1 MKRVPRTIRML
12 AGRPM
17 PAPKRSHV
25 LAMLAYSA
33 IPLTAAGSEN
43 AAPDIPWSANPRKSD
58 SAIQVAQVNFNPDFF
73 VTEPGGSIDLA
84 RYEKG
89 NPIWPGSYR
98 PDIYVNGDLLGREDV
113 TVRDDGD
120 GALVCFNRHLLEKV
134 NVDFGQISPA
144 VLDELADPAACI
156 PLSRA
161 VPSATVSFDAG
172 EARLDIGIAQVMLR
186 RVARGYVDPSTW
198 DAGVTSAMLGY
209 SANVYRN
216 VASGLGSNSA
226 YVGVN
231 AGVNAGGWYFRHD
244 GALNWQQRDKRHYS
258 IIDTYVQRDIARL
271 DARMTLGDANTSGE
285 LFDTFAF
292 RGIRI
297 ATDDR
302 MWPDSMRGYAPVV
315 RGIANSNA
323 RVTVRQNGVVIYDT
337 SVPPGPFVIDD
348 LYPTGYGG
356 NLDVTITESD
366 GSRRMSQ
373 VPYAAVA
380 QSLRPGMTR
389 FSFVA
394 GTVRNANLSYTPRV
408 VQATLHRGVNNLL
421 TLYGGVL
428 ANEHYQN
435 VMAGSAFNTRYGA
448 LAFDVSGARTSSA
461 GHQQQGMSVRVT
473 YSKLFEPT
481 SSNLSIAAYRFSS
494 SGYLDFGNALTYVDN
509 AKRNVTGA
517 SAAPLWRTRNRVAI
531 TATQPLGDRWGQVY
545 ASGFTQN
552 YWERAGT
559 DTQFQVGY
567 NNRFRQIDYSI
578 NVSRSRLS
586 GGQFDTQTMLSASL
600 PLGRSIKA
608 PRAATTVGHNT
619 EGGVRATATVNGLAG
634 TDNQASYSVSTARDP
649 GMGYS
654 GNLSGEYRAPYATL
668 KAAFGKG
675 EHYGSGSLGIS
686 GTIVAHP
693 AGVTASPYTADT
705 MAVVAAPSARGA
717 TVIGYGG
724 IKLDPRGYAL
734 VPYLTPYRVN
744 EIAID
749 PRGLPDDVELR
760 TTSQQVAPRAGAV
773 VMLRYPTVE
782 GRAVLIH
789 ASLPDGSS
797 LPFGAPVF
805 DGNGNNVGM
814 VTQAGQVY
822 ARLSRP
828 NERLTVKW
836 GHSDAWQCAMRIA
849 VPPLDTGAN
858 RMSIARA
865 DARCDITASPA
876 DETDIRVRQ
885 DAGNTQTESQ

>member
-1 MKRVPRTIRML
+1 MKQAPRATRTL
-12 AGRPM
+12 ASTPM
-17 PAPKRSHV
+17 PALSRSHV
-25 LAMLAYSA
+25 LVMLAYSA
-33 IPLTAAGSEN
+33 IPLTAAGGQHTS
-43 AAPDIPWSANPRKSD
+43 PDIPPHTSPGKD
-58 SAIQVAQVNFNPDFF
+58 GSAIQVAQVTFNPDFF

-89 NPIWPGSYR
+89 SPVWPGSYR
-98 PDIYVNGDLLGREDV
+98 PDIYVNGNLIGRKDV
-113 TVRDDGD
+113 TVRDGDD
-120 GALVCFNRHLLEKV
+120 GALICFDRRLLEAV
-134 NVDFGQISPA
+134 NVDVGRLPPA

-161 VPSATVSFDAG
+161 VPGATVSFDAG
-172 EARLDIGIAQVMLR
+172 EARLDVGIAQAMLR
-186 RVARGYVDPSTW
+186 RVARGYVDPSSW

-216 VASGLGSNSA
+216 VASGFGSNSA

-244 GALNWQQRDKRHYS
+244 GALNWQQHDKRHYGVVN
-258 IIDTYVQRDIARL
+258 TYVQRDIERL
-271 DARMTLGDANTSGE
+271 DARLTLGDANTSGE

-292 RGIRI
+292 RGVQI

-302 MWPDSMRGYAPVV
+302 MRPDSLRGYAPVV
-315 RGIANSNA
+315 HGIANSNA
-323 RVTVRQNGVVIYDT
+323 RVTVRQGGVVLYDT

-366 GSRRMSQ
+366 GSKRTSQ

-389 FSFVA
+389 FSLVA
-394 GTVRNANLSYTPRV
+394 GTVRNMNLSYTPSV
-408 VQATLHRGVNNLL
+408 LQATLHRGVNNLL

-461 GHQQQGMSVRVT
+461 GRSQQGMSVRVT

-481 SSNLSIAAYRFSS
+481 GSNLSVAAYRFSS
-494 SGYLDFGNALTYVDN
+494 SGYLDFSNALTYVDN
-509 AKRNVTGA
+509 AKRNVTA
-517 SAAPLWRTRNRVAI
+517 SSATALWRTRNRVAI
-531 TATQPLGDRWGQVY
+531 TATQPLGDKWGQVY

-559 DTQFQVGY
+559 DTQFQIGY
-567 NNRFRQIDYSI
+567 SNRYRNIDYSV

-586 GGQFDTQTMLSASL
+586 GGQFDTQTMFSASL
-600 PLGRSIKA
+600 PLGRSIKV
-608 PRAATTVGHNT
+608 PRSAITVGHNT
-619 EGGVRATATVNGLAG
+619 EGGIRATATVSGLAG
-634 TDNQASYSVSTARDP
+634 ADNQASYSISTARDP
-649 GMGYS
+649 DMGYS
-654 GNLSGEYRAPYATL
+654 GNLSGEYRTPYAAF

-675 EHYGSGSLGIS
+675 EHYGSGSIGIN
-686 GTIVAHP
+686 GTVVAHP

-705 MAVVAAPSARGA
+705 IAIVAAPSARGA

-724 IKLDPRGYAL
+724 VKLDPRGYAV

-760 TTSQQVAPRAGAV
+760 TTSQQVAPRAGAT

-782 GRAVLIH
+782 GRPVLIH

-805 DGNGNNVGM
+805 DGNGSSVGM
-814 VTQAGQVY
+814 VTQGGQVY
-822 ARLSRP
+822 ARLSGS

-836 GHSDAWQCAMRIA
+836 GHADAWQCAMQVA
-849 VPPLDTGAN
+849 VPPLDTQAS
-858 RMSIARA
+858 RMSIART
-865 DARCDITASPA
+865 DARCDITTSPTA
-876 DETDIRVRQ
+876 ETDIRANQ
-885 DAGNTQTESQ
+885 PTSNTQSEWK